1 MGEALNNPAV
11 QSALLPLLVAVL
23 AAPAF
28 AAVQSRWAALAIPL
42 GFLAGYVAA
51 VGVPPLPPVSSTQKI
66 PYLVVA
72 APLLVLLLDRGVWW
86 RRASVVLWTVLAL
99 GWLSWPRLDAD
110 PLSVAAGMVACL
122 ALFWLLEKRP
132 NQDTAVCFLVA
143 GLVFAGVA
151 FLGSS
156 ASIAQGAGSLS
167 AAAGGLLLWCWPRD
181 RWPSLAAGALLGV
194 VACFALLAQQALLYT
209 RASSAALALL
219 AMIPLVPLLPL
230 SFPAKDRPRRA
241 FALLVTSLPLAAG
254 ALAFAW
260 YKAQG
265 GSY

>member
-28 AAVQSRWAALAIPL
+28 AAVQTRWAALAIPL

-51 VGVPPLPPVSSTQKI
+51 VGVPPFPPVSSTQKI
-66 PYLVVA
+66 PYLVAA
-72 APLLVLLLDRGVWW
+72 APLLLLTFDRGGWW
-86 RRASVVLWTVLAL
+86 RRGAVLVWTVVAL

-110 PLSVAAGMVACL
+110 PTSVVAGMVACL
-122 ALFWLLEKRP
+122 ALFFLLEKRP
-132 NQDTAVCFLVA
+132 NQDTAVCFLIA
-143 GLVFAGVA
+143 GLAFAAVA

-181 RWPSLAAGALLGV
+181 RWPTLAAGALLGV

-209 RASSAALALL
+209 RASDAALALL
-219 AMIPLVPLLPL
+219 VMIPLVPLLPL
-230 SFPAKDRPRRA
+230 SFPARDRPKRA
-241 FALLVTSLPLAAG
+241 FALLAACLPLAAG
-254 ALAFAW
+254 AIAFAW
-260 YKAQG
+260 YQAQG
-265 GSY
+265 SAY